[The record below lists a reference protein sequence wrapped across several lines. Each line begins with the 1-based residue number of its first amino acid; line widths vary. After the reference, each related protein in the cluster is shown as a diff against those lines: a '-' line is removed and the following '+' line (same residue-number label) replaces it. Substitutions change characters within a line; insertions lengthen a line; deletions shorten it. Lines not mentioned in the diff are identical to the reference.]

1 MTSVHL
7 TDFTAVKEESTSV
20 SEVASGAHTG
30 VDLQTVNCRTD
41 GHGHCEI
48 IDLSVSVST
57 MDERAERHM
66 DTDFC

>member
-1 MTSVHL
+1 MR
-7 TDFTAVKEESTSV
+7 
-20 SEVASGAHTG
+20 EVASGAHTV

-41 GHGHCEI
+41 GRGHCDI

-57 MDERAERHM
+57 LDERAEHHM